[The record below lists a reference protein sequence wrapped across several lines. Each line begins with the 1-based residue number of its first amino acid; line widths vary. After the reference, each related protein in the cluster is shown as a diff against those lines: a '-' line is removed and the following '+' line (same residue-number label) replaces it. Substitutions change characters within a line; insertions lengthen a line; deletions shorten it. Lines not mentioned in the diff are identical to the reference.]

1 MYAIIFQISDS
12 LPEEYSK
19 TAYSDIRKFM
29 ESNGFTWQQGNVYF
43 GNQSINAVTCVITV
57 QRLAATFP
65 WFRTY
70 VKDVRM
76 LRIEEVNDLLPAI
89 I

>member
-1 MYAIIFQISDS
+1 MYAIIFQISGS

-19 TAYSDIRKFM
+19 TAYSDIKNFM
-29 ESNGFTWQQGNVYF
+29 IDNGFTWQQGNVYF
-43 GNQSINAVTCVITV
+43 GNQSINAVNCVITV